1 MNNTKEDAV
10 SPVIGVML
18 MLAVTIIIAACVSAF
33 AGGASTQ
40 FEETPQTSLLVYCDG
55 SGDAFSIIFEHHSG
69 ASIQSEKLKI
79 ITWIK
84 AEDNTIIKH
93 EQSGISPRSSSVTPA
108 LRIPYV
114 YDAQKGILPELEFGE
129 AMWKPGFIAGTG
141 NKAATAE
148 FLGVSEEDLDELIAS
163 DTPVEVT
170 IVYLPNGNTL
180 LKKEFILG

>member
-84 AEDNTIIKH
+84 AEDNTMIKH
-93 EQSGISPRSSSVTPA
+93 EQSGISPPVRLLSHPQYEFRMSMMHRKVYCQSWSSGGRPYGNRGGLSQVRETKQQLQNFWVFPK
-108 LRIPYV
+108 RIW
-114 YDAQKGILPELEFGE
+114 
-129 AMWKPGFIAGTG
+129 M
-141 NKAATAE
+141 N
-148 FLGVSEEDLDELIAS
+148 S
-163 DTPVEVT
+163 
-170 IVYLPNGNTL
+170 
-180 LKKEFILG
+180 